1 MTLPHQIG
9 TLNYMSPEAIKV
21 PPGERS
27 IKLGRPSDVWSLGCI
42 LYQMIYGRPPFYEYM
57 QHINKMQAITN
68 DELIIEYPSHSKA
81 PPIRGSNGSLVP
93 QEIERVEVPK
103 DVIWAMTRCLV
114 RNPKER
120 ATIPDLLSQD
130 WLTMRERTEL
140 PQGKHL
146 P

>member
-1 MTLPHQIG
+1 MPVSRKVKPTSPDG
-9 TLNYMSPEAIKV
+9 SPEQANPSESLDHLKV
-21 PPGERS
+21 R
-27 IKLGRPSDVWSLGCI
+27 
-42 LYQMIYGRPPFYEYM
+42 
-57 QHINKMQAITN
+57 
-68 DELIIEYPSHSKA
+68 
-81 PPIRGSNGSLVP
+81 VP
-93 QEIERVEVPK
+93 Q
-103 DVIWAMTRCLV
+103 AMIRTMKACLN